1 MTITKRDKLLDS
13 ALLLFSDNGVHSTST
28 ASIAKHAGV
37 ANGTLFHHFESKLAL
52 VEALYI
58 SIKHQLSQVAV
69 LDEQL
74 LAMPLKE
81 QVSNLWN
88 ITIDWAIKNPKAL
101 IFCQQVATS
110 NILPLSVRLKAM
122 KQELSI
128 LEAMITLGQ
137 SQHEIIDFPIDLM
150 IDQCQAQIITSG
162 LFFISNDAYVNDE
175 TYRHS
180 AFELFWR
187 AIAIDNSH

>member
-1 MTITKRDKLLDS
+1 MSISKREKLLQS
-13 ALLLFSDNGVHSTST
+13 ALILFSDNGVHSTST

-69 LDEQL
+69 LDAHL
-74 LAMPLKE
+74 VDLPLKQ
-81 QVSNLWN
+81 QVSKLWN
-88 ITIDWAIKNPKAL
+88 MTIDWAIENPKAL

-110 NILPLSVRLKAM
+110 NILPLAVRLKAM

-137 SQHEIIDFPIDLM
+137 SQEQIIDFPIDLM
-150 IDQCQAQIITSG
+150 IDQCQAQIITSA
-162 LFFISNDAYVNDE
+162 LFFISNEFYAQDK
-175 TYRHS
+175 TYRDS

-187 AIAIDNSH
+187 AIAITPH